1 MFRSRAQW
9 GNVFLRGGKPPVLR
23 RLFPACGGLV
33 SSHGVPILYSCVPVP
48 LVIDWFRLMGRI
60 DEDSIRRVLEATDI
74 VDVVGSYL
82 PLKRAGSRWKACCP
96 FHNEKTPSFIVDQS
110 RQNFKC
116 FGCGEGGSAIT
127 FVMKMENL
135 GFADT
140 VRRLA
145 EKAGISI
152 VEEVYDAAE
161 ERRRKTRTALLVAH
175 KKAAGFFHRLL
186 LCSPK
191 AAEARAYLN
200 SRGYG
205 ADMAKRWQVGW
216 APDSS
221 REFLAWARR
230 EGIPDQVLIDSGLA
244 NRGERGDLY
253 ARFRDRLMFP
263 INNVYGECV
272 AFSGRILRPQENVGK
287 YVNSPETAI
296 FKKGDVVFALD
307 KARGPMGKSGKA
319 LLCEG
324 QIDVIACHEAGIS
337 FAVAPLGTAFT
348 PEHARILSRYAS
360 RIVLCFDADKAGMAA
375 ADRAFRELAPF
386 GKDIYLVNLPAGDDP
401 DSFMKREG
409 KEAFSGMV
417 ERARSFF
424 EVRIERARESGLLD
438 DAASSAAFAREMTAL
453 LACMSDPVARDLAT
467 ADVATRMRMAADNL
481 RGAVRMAGR
490 RKGQEQA
497 QSAERKT
504 AEEVPQHPPVKM
516 DRAVAVLCELAL
528 QNSRAQGLIVDRIE
542 ELLEPMRLLQGG
554 GILKKILARL
564 PSPDSPAAVQAF
576 LVSLPQP
583 ERDALGM
590 LNLEPIPIPNV
601 DRSVQEACSGIAK
614 AALERHIASLMA
626 ELADPSTDAA
636 RRLEL
641 SKLSVDLKRLLG
653 TM

>member
-1 MFRSRAQW
+1 
-9 GNVFLRGGKPPVLR
+9 
-23 RLFPACGGLV
+23 
-33 SSHGVPILYSCVPVP
+33 
-48 LVIDWFRLMGRI
+48 
-60 DEDSIRRVLEATDI
+60 
-74 VDVVGSYL
+74 
-82 PLKRAGSRWKACCP
+82 
-96 FHNEKTPSFIVDQS
+96 
-110 RQNFKC
+110 
-116 FGCGEGGSAIT
+116 
-127 FVMKMENL
+127 
-135 GFADT
+135 
-140 VRRLA
+140 
-145 EKAGISI
+145 
-152 VEEVYDAAE
+152 
-161 ERRRKTRTALLVAH
+161 
-175 KKAAGFFHRLL
+175 
-186 LCSPK
+186 
-191 AAEARAYLN
+191 
-200 SRGYG
+200 
-205 ADMAKRWQVGW
+205 
-216 APDSS
+216 
-221 REFLAWARR
+221 
-230 EGIPDQVLIDSGLA
+230 
-244 NRGERGDLY
+244 
-253 ARFRDRLMFP
+253 
-263 INNVYGECV
+263 
-272 AFSGRILRPQENVGK
+272 
-287 YVNSPETAI
+287 
-296 FKKGDVVFALD
+296 
-307 KARGPMGKSGKA
+307 MGKSGKA

-375 ADRAFRELAPF
+375 ADRTFRELAPF

-467 ADVATRMRMAADNL
+467 TDIATRMRMAADNL

-497 QSAERKT
+497 QSAERK
-504 AEEVPQHPPVKM
+504 AAAEVPQHPPVKM

-564 PSPDSPAAVQAF
+564 PSPDNPAAVQAF
-576 LVSLPQP
+576 LASLPQP

>member
-1 MFRSRAQW
+1 
-9 GNVFLRGGKPPVLR
+9 
-23 RLFPACGGLV
+23 
-33 SSHGVPILYSCVPVP
+33 
-48 LVIDWFRLMGRI
+48 MGRI
-60 DEDSIRRVLEATDI
+60 DEDSIRRVLEATNI

-82 PLKRAGSRWKACCP
+82 SLKRAGSRWKACCP
-96 FHNEKTPSFIVDQS
+96 FHNEKTPSFIVDQT

-145 EKAGISI
+145 EKAGIPI
-152 VEEVYDAAE
+152 AEEVYDAAE
-161 ERRRKTRTALLVAH
+161 EKRRKARTALLVAH
-175 KKAAGFFHRLL
+175 KKAAEFFHRLL
-186 LCSPK
+186 LRSPK

-221 REFLAWARR
+221 REFLAWART
-230 EGIPDQVLIDSGLA
+230 ENLPDQVLIDSGLA

-287 YVNSPETAI
+287 YVNSPETTI

-307 KARGPMGKSGKA
+307 RARGTMGKTGKA

-324 QIDVIACHEAGIS
+324 QIDVIACHEAGLS

-386 GKDIYLVNLPAGDDP
+386 GKDIFLVNLPAGDDP

-409 KEAFSGMV
+409 KEVFSEMV
-417 ERARSFF
+417 EQARSFF
-424 EVRIERARESGLLD
+424 EVRIERARERGLLN
-438 DAASSAAFAREMTAL
+438 DAASSAAFARELTSL

-467 ADVATRMRMAADNL
+467 ADIAARMRMTVDNL
-481 RGAVRMAGR
+481 RGAVRTAGR
-490 RKGQEQA
+490 RQEKEKA
-497 QSAERKT
+497 QSADRS
-504 AEEVPQHPPVKM
+504 AAADAPQTLPPVKM
-516 DRAVAVLCELAL
+516 NRAVAVLCELSL
-528 QNSRAQGLIVDRIE
+528 QNARAQSLIVDRIE
-542 ELLEPMRLLQGG
+542 ELLEPMKMLQGG
-554 GILKKILARL
+554 EILKKILARL
-564 PSPDSPAAVQAF
+564 PSPDSPAAIQAF
-576 LVSLPQP
+576 LASLPQP
-583 ERDALGM
+583 ERDALHL
-590 LNLEPIPIPNV
+590 LNLDPVPIPDV

-614 AALERHIASLMA
+614 AALERHIASLKA
-626 ELADPSTDAA
+626 EIADPSTDAA
-636 RRLEL
+636 RKLEL

>member
-1 MFRSRAQW
+1 
-9 GNVFLRGGKPPVLR
+9 
-23 RLFPACGGLV
+23 
-33 SSHGVPILYSCVPVP
+33 
-48 LVIDWFRLMGRI
+48 MGRI
-60 DEDSIRRVLEATDI
+60 DEDSIRRVLEATNI

-82 PLKRAGSRWKACCP
+82 SLKRAGSRWKACCP
-96 FHNEKTPSFIVDQS
+96 FHNEKTPSFIVDQT

-145 EKAGISI
+145 EKAGITI
-152 VEEVYDAAE
+152 AEEVYDAAE
-161 ERRRKTRTALLVAH
+161 EKRRKARTALLVAH
-175 KKAAGFFHRLL
+175 KKAAEFFHRLL
-186 LCSPK
+186 LRSPK

-221 REFLAWARR
+221 REFLAWART
-230 EGIPDQVLIDSGLA
+230 ENLPDQVLIDSGLA

-287 YVNSPETAI
+287 YVNSPETTI

-307 KARGPMGKSGKA
+307 RARGPMGKTGKA

-324 QIDVIACHEAGIS
+324 QIDVIACHEAGLS

-348 PEHARILSRYAS
+348 PEHARVLSRYAS

-386 GKDIYLVNLPAGDDP
+386 GKDIFLVNLPAGDDP

-409 KEAFSGMV
+409 KEAFSKMV
-417 ERARSFF
+417 DDAGSFFSVRIMRARTL
-424 EVRIERARESGLLD
+424 GLFSD
-438 DAASSAAFAREMTAL
+438 SDAAGAAAFSREMTSL

-467 ADVATRMRMAADNL
+467 RDIAGRMHMTVDSL
-481 RGAVRMAGR
+481 RGAVRTAGR
-490 RKGQEQA
+490 RQEKEKS
-497 QSAERKT
+497 QSADRS
-504 AEEVPQHPPVKM
+504 AAAADVPQQLPPVKM
-516 DRAVAVLCELAL
+516 NRAVAVLCELSL
-528 QNSRAQGLIVDRIE
+528 QNARAQGLIVDRIE
-542 ELLEPMRLLQGG
+542 ELLEPMRMLQGG
-554 GILKKILARL
+554 EILKKILARL
-564 PSPDSPAAVQAF
+564 PSPDSPAAIQAF
-576 LVSLPQP
+576 LASLPQP
-583 ERDALGM
+583 ERDALHL
-590 LNLEPIPIPNV
+590 LNLDPVPIPDV

-614 AALERHIASLMA
+614 AALERHIASLKA
-626 ELADPSTDAA
+626 EIADPSTDAA
-636 RRLEL
+636 RKLEL

>member
-1 MFRSRAQW
+1 
-9 GNVFLRGGKPPVLR
+9 
-23 RLFPACGGLV
+23 
-33 SSHGVPILYSCVPVP
+33 
-48 LVIDWFRLMGRI
+48 MGRI
-60 DEDSIRRVLEATDI
+60 DEDSIRRVLEATNI

-82 PLKRAGSRWKACCP
+82 SLKRAGSRWKACCP
-96 FHNEKTPSFIVDQS
+96 FHNEKTPSFIVDQT

-145 EKAGISI
+145 EKAGIPI
-152 VEEVYDAAE
+152 AEEVYDAAE
-161 ERRRKTRTALLVAH
+161 EKRRKARTALLVAH
-175 KKAAGFFHRLL
+175 KKAAEFFHRLL
-186 LCSPK
+186 LRSPK

-221 REFLAWARR
+221 REFLAWART
-230 EGIPDQVLIDSGLA
+230 ENLPDQVLIDSGLA

-287 YVNSPETAI
+287 YVNSPETTI

-307 KARGPMGKSGKA
+307 RARGPMGKTGKA

-324 QIDVIACHEAGIS
+324 QIDVIACHEAGLS

-386 GKDIYLVNLPAGDDP
+386 GKDIFLVNLPAGDDP

-417 ERARSFF
+417 EQARSFF
-424 EVRIERARESGLLD
+424 EVRIERARERGLLN
-438 DAASSAAFAREMTAL
+438 DAASSAAFARELTSL

-467 ADVATRMRMAADNL
+467 ADIAARMRMTVDNL
-481 RGAVRMAGR
+481 RGAVRTAGR
-490 RKGQEQA
+490 RQEKEKA
-497 QSAERKT
+497 QSADRS
-504 AEEVPQHPPVKM
+504 AAADAPQTLPPVKM
-516 DRAVAVLCELAL
+516 NRAVAVLCELSL
-528 QNSRAQGLIVDRIE
+528 QNARAQSLIVDRIE
-542 ELLEPMRLLQGG
+542 ELLEPMKMLQGG
-554 GILKKILARL
+554 EILKKILARL
-564 PSPDSPAAVQAF
+564 PSPDSPAAIQAF
-576 LVSLPQP
+576 LASLPQP
-583 ERDALGM
+583 ERDALHL
-590 LNLEPIPIPNV
+590 LNLDPVPIPDV

-614 AALERHIASLMA
+614 AALERHIASLKA
-626 ELADPSTDAA
+626 EIADPSTDAA
-636 RRLEL
+636 RKLEL

>member
-1 MFRSRAQW
+1 
-9 GNVFLRGGKPPVLR
+9 
-23 RLFPACGGLV
+23 
-33 SSHGVPILYSCVPVP
+33 
-48 LVIDWFRLMGRI
+48 MGRI

-82 PLKRAGSRWKACCP
+82 SLKRAGSRWKACCP
-96 FHNEKTPSFIVDQS
+96 FHNEKTPSFIVDQT

-145 EKAGISI
+145 EKAGITL

-161 ERRRKTRTALLVAH
+161 EKRRKARTALLVAH
-175 KKAAGFFHRLL
+175 KKAAEFFHRLL
-186 LCSPK
+186 LRSPK

-221 REFLAWARR
+221 REFLAWARK
-230 EGIPDQVLIDSGLA
+230 EGLPDQVLIDSGLA

-287 YVNSPETAI
+287 YVNSPETSI

-307 KARGPMGKSGKA
+307 RARGPMGKSGKA

-324 QIDVIACHEAGIS
+324 QLDVIACHEAGIS

-348 PEHARILSRYAS
+348 PEHARTLSRYAS
-360 RIVLCFDADKAGMAA
+360 RIVVCFDADKAGMAA

-386 GKDIYLVNLPAGDDP
+386 GKDVYLVNLPEGDDP

-409 KEAFSGMV
+409 KEAFSEMV
-417 ERARSFF
+417 EQARPFF
-424 EVRIERARESGLLD
+424 EVRIERAKERGLLT
-438 DAASSAAFAREMTAL
+438 DAAASAAFAREMTAL

-467 ADVATRMRMAADNL
+467 AG
-481 RGAVRMAGR
+481 GAPPGR
-490 RKGQEQA
+490 TPPPCRKGREQA
-497 QSAERKT
+497 QSADR
-504 AEEVPQHPPVKM
+504 AAAAEVPQTQPPVKM
-516 DRAVAVLCELAL
+516 DRAVAVLCELSL
-528 QNSRAQGLIVDRIE
+528 QNARAQGLIVDRIE
-542 ELLEPMRLLQGG
+542 ELLEPMRMLQGG

-564 PSPDSPAAVQAF
+564 PSPDSPAAIQAF
-576 LVSLPQP
+576 LASLPQP
-583 ERDALGM
+583 ERDALNL
-590 LNLEPIPIPNV
+590 LNLDPVPIPDV

>member
-1 MFRSRAQW
+1 
-9 GNVFLRGGKPPVLR
+9 
-23 RLFPACGGLV
+23 
-33 SSHGVPILYSCVPVP
+33 
-48 LVIDWFRLMGRI
+48 MGRI
-60 DEDSIRRVLEATDI
+60 DEDSIRRVLEATNI

-82 PLKRAGSRWKACCP
+82 SLKRAGSRWKACCP
-96 FHNEKTPSFIVDQS
+96 FHNEKTPSFIVDQT

-145 EKAGISI
+145 EKAGITI
-152 VEEVYDAAE
+152 AEEVYDAAE
-161 ERRRKTRTALLVAH
+161 EKRRKARTALLVAH
-175 KKAAGFFHRLL
+175 KKAAEFFHKLL
-186 LCSPK
+186 LRSPK

-221 REFLAWARR
+221 REFLAWART
-230 EGIPDQVLIDSGLA
+230 EGLPDQVLIDSGLA

-287 YVNSPETAI
+287 YVNSPETSI

-307 KARGPMGKSGKA
+307 RARGPMGKTGKA

-324 QIDVIACHEAGIS
+324 QIDVIACHEAGLS

-360 RIVLCFDADKAGMAA
+360 RIVLCFDADKAGIAA

-386 GKDIYLVNLPAGDDP
+386 GKDIFLVNLPAGDDP

-409 KEAFSGMV
+409 KEAFSEMV
-417 ERARSFF
+417 EKARSFF
-424 EVRIERARESGLLD
+424 EVRIERARERGLLN
-438 DAASSAAFAREMTAL
+438 DAGSSAAFARELTSL

-467 ADVATRMRMAADNL
+467 ADIAARMRMTVENL
-481 RGAVRMAGR
+481 RGAVRTAGR
-490 RKGQEQA
+490 RQEKEKT
-497 QSAERKT
+497 QSAARSAP
-504 AEEVPQHPPVKM
+504 AEEVPQVLPPVKM
-516 DRAVAVLCELAL
+516 NRAVAVLCELSL
-528 QNSRAQGLIVDRIE
+528 QNARAQSLIVDRIE
-542 ELLEPMRLLQGG
+542 ELLEPMRMLQGG
-554 GILKKILARL
+554 EILKKILARL
-564 PSPDSPAAVQAF
+564 PSPDSPAAIQAF
-576 LVSLPQP
+576 LASLPQP
-583 ERDALGM
+583 ERDALHL
-590 LNLEPIPIPNV
+590 LNLDPVPIPDV

-614 AALERHIASLMA
+614 AALERHIASLKA
-626 ELADPSTDAA
+626 EIADPSTDAA
-636 RRLEL
+636 RKLEL
-641 SKLSVDLKRLLG
+641 SKLSVDLKRFLG

>member
-1 MFRSRAQW
+1 
-9 GNVFLRGGKPPVLR
+9 
-23 RLFPACGGLV
+23 
-33 SSHGVPILYSCVPVP
+33 
-48 LVIDWFRLMGRI
+48 MGRI

-82 PLKRAGSRWKACCP
+82 TLRRAGSRWKACCP

-145 EKAGISI
+145 EKAGLTL

-161 ERRRKTRTALLVAH
+161 EKRRKARTALLVAH
-175 KKAAGFFHRLL
+175 KKAAGFFHQLL
-186 LCSPK
+186 LRSPK

-221 REFLAWARR
+221 REFLDWARK
-230 EGIPDQVLIDSGLA
+230 EGLPEQVLIDSGLA

-272 AFSGRILRPQENVGK
+272 AFSGRILRAQENVGK
-287 YVNSPETAI
+287 YVNSPETSI

-307 KARGPMGKSGKA
+307 RARGPMGKSGKA

-324 QIDVIACHEAGIS
+324 QIDVIACHEAGLS

-348 PEHARILSRYAS
+348 PEHARVLSRYAS
-360 RIVLCFDADKAGMAA
+360 RIVLCFDGDKAGMAA
-375 ADRAFRELAPF
+375 ADRAFRELAPQ
-386 GKDIYLVNLPAGDDP
+386 GKDVYLVNLPAGDDP

-409 KEAFSGMV
+409 KEAFAEMV
-417 ERARSFF
+417 EQARPFF
-424 EVRIERARESGLLD
+424 EVRVERAKNQGLLEN
-438 DAASSAAFAREMTAL
+438 AGAGAAFARDMTAL
-453 LACMSDPVARDLAT
+453 LACMSDAVARDLAT
-467 ADVATRMRMAADNL
+467 ADIATRMRMSIDNL
-481 RGAVRMAGR
+481 RGAVKTAGR
-490 RKGQEQA
+490 RRGKEQFRA
-497 QSAERKT
+497 AERT
-504 AEEVPQHPPVKM
+504 DAATLEEVPQIQPPVKM

-528 QNSRAQGLIVDRIE
+528 QNARAQELIVDRIE

-554 GILKKILARL
+554 GILKKVLARM
-564 PSPDSPAAVQAF
+564 PHPDNPAAIQAF
-576 LVSLPQP
+576 LESLPQP
-583 ERDALGM
+583 ERDAVRM
-590 LNLEPIPIPNV
+590 LNLEPIPIPDV
-601 DRSVQEACSGIAK
+601 PRCVQEACSGIAK
-614 AALERHIASLMA
+614 VALEKHISSLMA
-626 ELADPSTDAA
+626 EMADPSTDAA
-636 RRLEL
+636 RRVEL
-641 SKLSVDLKRLLG
+641 SKLSVDLKRLLS

>member
-1 MFRSRAQW
+1 MFRFRAQW

-33 SSHGVPILYSCVPVP
+33 SSHGVPILYSCAPVP

-161 ERRRKTRTALLVAH
+161 ERRRKARTALLVAH
-175 KKAAGFFHRLL
+175 KKTAGFFHRLL

-287 YVNSPETAI
+287 YVNYPETAI

-307 KARGPMGKSGKA
+307 KARGPMGK
-319 LLCEG
+319 
-324 QIDVIACHEAGIS
+324 
-337 FAVAPLGTAFT
+337 
-348 PEHARILSRYAS
+348 
-360 RIVLCFDADKAGMAA
+360 AA
-375 ADRAFRELAPF
+375 KP
-386 GKDIYLVNLPAGDDP
+386 
-401 DSFMKREG
+401 
-409 KEAFSGMV
+409 
-417 ERARSFF
+417 
-424 EVRIERARESGLLD
+424 
-438 DAASSAAFAREMTAL
+438 
-453 LACMSDPVARDLAT
+453 CCARD
-467 ADVATRMRMAADNL
+467 R
-481 RGAVRMAGR
+481 
-490 RKGQEQA
+490 
-497 QSAERKT
+497 
-504 AEEVPQHPPVKM
+504 
-516 DRAVAVLCELAL
+516 
-528 QNSRAQGLIVDRIE
+528 
-542 ELLEPMRLLQGG
+542 
-554 GILKKILARL
+554 
-564 PSPDSPAAVQAF
+564 
-576 LVSLPQP
+576 
-583 ERDALGM
+583 
-590 LNLEPIPIPNV
+590 
-601 DRSVQEACSGIAK
+601 
-614 AALERHIASLMA
+614 
-626 ELADPSTDAA
+626 
-636 RRLEL
+636 
-641 SKLSVDLKRLLG
+641 
-653 TM
+653 

>member
-1 MFRSRAQW
+1 
-9 GNVFLRGGKPPVLR
+9 
-23 RLFPACGGLV
+23 
-33 SSHGVPILYSCVPVP
+33 
-48 LVIDWFRLMGRI
+48 MGRI

-74 VDVVGSYL
+74 VDVVGAYL

-110 RQNFKC
+110 RQSFKC

-145 EKAGISI
+145 DKAGISI

-161 ERRRKTRTALLVAH
+161 EKRRKARAALLAVH
-175 KKAAGFFHRLL
+175 RKAAEFFHRLL

-205 ADMAKRWQVGW
+205 ADMAKRWKVGW
-216 APDSS
+216 APGSS
-221 REFLAWARR
+221 REFLAWARG
-230 EGIPDQVLIDSGLA
+230 EGFPERVLIDSGLA
-244 NRGERGDLY
+244 SRGERGDLY

-263 INNVYGECV
+263 INNAYGECV

-307 KARGPMGKSGKA
+307 RARGPMGKSGKA

-324 QIDVIACHEAGIS
+324 QIDVIACHEAGLP

-348 PEHARILSRYAS
+348 PEHARILARYAS
-360 RIVLCFDADKAGMAA
+360 RVVLCFDADKAGVAA

-409 KEAFSGMV
+409 REAFSEMV
-417 ERARSFF
+417 EQARPFF
-424 EVRIERARESGLLD
+424 EVRMERARESGLLR
-438 DAASSAAFAREMTAL
+438 DAASGAAVAREMTAL
-453 LACMSDPVARDLAT
+453 LACMGDPVARDLAT
-467 ADVATRMRMAADNL
+467 ADIATRMRMDADDL
-481 RGAVRMAGR
+481 RGAVRRAGR
-490 RKGQEQA
+490 LKGREQA
-497 QSAERKT
+497 RSAERAPA
-504 AEEVPQHPPVKM
+504 AEVRQTLPPVNM
-516 DRAVAVLCELAL
+516 NRAVAVLCELAL
-528 QNSRAQGLIVDRIE
+528 QNSRAQELITDRIE
-542 ELLEPMRLLQGG
+542 ELLEPMRMLPGG

-564 PSPDSPAAVQAF
+564 PAPDSPAAIQAF
-576 LVSLPQP
+576 LASLPQP
-583 ERDALGM
+583 EQDALSA
-590 LNLEPIPIPNV
+590 LNLDPVPIPDV

-653 TM
+653 TI

>member
-1 MFRSRAQW
+1 
-9 GNVFLRGGKPPVLR
+9 
-23 RLFPACGGLV
+23 
-33 SSHGVPILYSCVPVP
+33 
-48 LVIDWFRLMGRI
+48 MGRI

-82 PLKRAGSRWKACCP
+82 SLKRAGSRWKACCP
-96 FHNEKTPSFIVDQS
+96 FHNEKTPSFIVDQT

-145 EKAGISI
+145 EKAGITL

-161 ERRRKTRTALLVAH
+161 EKRRKARTALLVAH
-175 KKAAGFFHRLL
+175 KKAADFFHKLL
-186 LCSPK
+186 LRSPK

-205 ADMAKRWQVGW
+205 AEMAKRWQVGW

-221 REFLAWARR
+221 REFLAWARK
-230 EGIPDQVLIDSGLA
+230 EGIADQVLIDSGLA
-244 NRGERGDLY
+244 NRGERGDIY

-272 AFSGRILRPQENVGK
+272 AFSGRLLRPQENAGK

-324 QIDVIACHEAGIS
+324 QIDVIACHEAGLS

-348 PEHARILSRYAS
+348 PEHARTLSRYAS
-360 RIVLCFDADKAGMAA
+360 QIVLCFDADKAGMAA
-375 ADRAFRELAPF
+375 AGRAFRELAPL
-386 GKDIYLVNLPAGDDP
+386 GKDVYLVNLPPGDDP

-409 KEAFSGMV
+409 RESFTAMV
-417 ERARSFF
+417 EQARPFF
-424 EVRIERARESGLLD
+424 EVRVERAKSQGLLE
-438 DAASSAAFAREMTAL
+438 DAGASASFARGMTAL

-467 ADVATRMRMAADNL
+467 TDLATRMRMTIGNL
-481 RGAVRMAGR
+481 RSAVKTAGR
-490 RKGQEQA
+490 RKEREQVRA
-497 QSAERKT
+497 ADRAGE
-504 AEEVPQHPPVKM
+504 AAGNVPEELPPVKM
-516 DRAVAVLCELAL
+516 NRAVAVLCELAL
-528 QNSRAQGLIVDRIE
+528 QNAQAQELIVDRIE
-542 ELLEPMRLLQGG
+542 ELLEPMRLLPGG
-554 GILKKILARL
+554 GILKKILARM
-564 PSPDSPAAVQAF
+564 PKPDNPASIHAF
-576 LVSLPQP
+576 LESLPQP
-583 ERDALGM
+583 EKDALAM
-590 LNLEPIPIPNV
+590 LSLDPIPIADV
-601 DRSVQEACSGIAK
+601 SRCVQEACSGIAK
-614 AALERHIASLMA
+614 AALEKHIASLMA
-626 ELADPSTDAA
+626 EIADPSTDAA
-636 RRLEL
+636 RRVEL

>member
-1 MFRSRAQW
+1 
-9 GNVFLRGGKPPVLR
+9 
-23 RLFPACGGLV
+23 
-33 SSHGVPILYSCVPVP
+33 
-48 LVIDWFRLMGRI
+48 MGRI
-60 DEDSIRRVLEATDI
+60 DEDSIRRVLEATNI

-82 PLKRAGSRWKACCP
+82 SLKRAGSRWKACCP
-96 FHNEKTPSFIVDQS
+96 FHNEKTPSFIVDQT

-145 EKAGISI
+145 EKAGIPI
-152 VEEVYDAAE
+152 AEEVYDAAE
-161 ERRRKTRTALLVAH
+161 EKRRKARTALLVAH
-175 KKAAGFFHRLL
+175 KKAAEFFHRLL
-186 LCSPK
+186 LRSPK

-221 REFLAWARR
+221 REFLAWART
-230 EGIPDQVLIDSGLA
+230 ENLPDQVLIDSGLA

-287 YVNSPETAI
+287 YVNSPETTI

-307 KARGPMGKSGKA
+307 RARGTMGKTGKA

-324 QIDVIACHEAGIS
+324 QIDVIACHEAGLS

-386 GKDIYLVNLPAGDDP
+386 GKDIFLVNLPAGDDP

-417 ERARSFF
+417 EQARSFF
-424 EVRIERARESGLLD
+424 EVRIERARERGLLN
-438 DAASSAAFAREMTAL
+438 DAASSAAFARELTSL

-467 ADVATRMRMAADNL
+467 ADIAARMRMTVDNL
-481 RGAVRMAGR
+481 RGAVRTAGR
-490 RKGQEQA
+490 RQEKEKA
-497 QSAERKT
+497 QSADRS
-504 AEEVPQHPPVKM
+504 AAADAPQTLPPVKM
-516 DRAVAVLCELAL
+516 NRAVAVLCELSL
-528 QNSRAQGLIVDRIE
+528 QNARAQSLIVDRIE
-542 ELLEPMRLLQGG
+542 ELLEPMKMLQGG
-554 GILKKILARL
+554 EILKKILARL
-564 PSPDSPAAVQAF
+564 PSPDSPAAIQAF
-576 LVSLPQP
+576 LASLPQP
-583 ERDALGM
+583 ERDALHL
-590 LNLEPIPIPNV
+590 LNLDPVPIPDV

-614 AALERHIASLMA
+614 AALERHIASLKA
-626 ELADPSTDAA
+626 EIADPSTDAA
-636 RRLEL
+636 RKLEL

-653 TM
+653 TI

>member
-9 GNVFLRGGKPPVLR
+9 GNVFLRGEKPPVLR
-23 RLFPACGGLV
+23 RLSPACGGLV
-33 SSHGVPILYSCVPVP
+33 SSPGVPILYSCAPVP

-161 ERRRKTRTALLVAH
+161 ERRRKARTALLVAH

-467 ADVATRMRMAADNL
+467 ADIATRMRMAADNL
-481 RGAVRMAGR
+481 RGAVRM
-490 RKGQEQA
+490 
-497 QSAERKT
+497 
-504 AEEVPQHPPVKM
+504 VKESGH
-516 DRAVAVLCELAL
+516 A
-528 QNSRAQGLIVDRIE
+528 
-542 ELLEPMRLLQGG
+542 
-554 GILKKILARL
+554 
-564 PSPDSPAAVQAF
+564 
-576 LVSLPQP
+576 P
-583 ERDALGM
+583 E
-590 LNLEPIPIPNV
+590 
-601 DRSVQEACSGIAK
+601 
-614 AALERHIASLMA
+614 
-626 ELADPSTDAA
+626 
-636 RRLEL
+636 
-641 SKLSVDLKRLLG
+641 
-653 TM
+653 

>member
-1 MFRSRAQW
+1 
-9 GNVFLRGGKPPVLR
+9 
-23 RLFPACGGLV
+23 
-33 SSHGVPILYSCVPVP
+33 
-48 LVIDWFRLMGRI
+48 MGRI

-82 PLKRAGSRWKACCP
+82 SLKRAGSRWKACCP
-96 FHNEKTPSFIVDQS
+96 FHNEKTPSFIVDQT

-145 EKAGISI
+145 EKAGITL

-161 ERRRKTRTALLVAH
+161 EKRRKARTALLVAH
-175 KKAAGFFHRLL
+175 KKAAEFFHRLL
-186 LCSPK
+186 LRSPK

-221 REFLAWARR
+221 REFLAWARK
-230 EGIPDQVLIDSGLA
+230 EGLPDQVLIDSGLA

-287 YVNSPETAI
+287 YVNSPETSI

-307 KARGPMGKSGKA
+307 RARGPMGKSGKA

-324 QIDVIACHEAGIS
+324 QLDVIACHEAGIS

-348 PEHARILSRYAS
+348 PEHARTLSRYAS
-360 RIVLCFDADKAGMAA
+360 RIVVCFDADKAGMAA
-375 ADRAFRELAPF
+375 AA
-386 GKDIYLVNLPAGDDP
+386 
-401 DSFMKREG
+401 
-409 KEAFSGMV
+409 
-417 ERARSFF
+417 
-424 EVRIERARESGLLD
+424 
-438 DAASSAAFAREMTAL
+438 
-453 LACMSDPVARDLAT
+453 
-467 ADVATRMRMAADNL
+467 
-481 RGAVRMAGR
+481 
-490 RKGQEQA
+490 
-497 QSAERKT
+497 
-504 AEEVPQHPPVKM
+504 EVPQTQPPVKM
-516 DRAVAVLCELAL
+516 DRAVAVLCELSL
-528 QNSRAQGLIVDRIE
+528 QNARAQGLIVDRIE
-542 ELLEPMRLLQGG
+542 ELLEPMRMLQGG

-564 PSPDSPAAVQAF
+564 PSPDSPAAIQAF
-576 LVSLPQP
+576 LASLPQP
-583 ERDALGM
+583 ERDALNL
-590 LNLEPIPIPNV
+590 LNLDPVPIPDV

>member
-1 MFRSRAQW
+1 
-9 GNVFLRGGKPPVLR
+9 
-23 RLFPACGGLV
+23 
-33 SSHGVPILYSCVPVP
+33 
-48 LVIDWFRLMGRI
+48 MGRI

-74 VDVVGSYL
+74 VDVVGAYL

-96 FHNEKTPSFIVDQS
+96 FHHEKTPSFIVDRS

-116 FGCGEGGSAIT
+116 FGCGEGGSVIT

-145 EKAGISI
+145 DKAGISI

-161 ERRRKTRTALLVAH
+161 EKRRKARAALLAVH
-175 KKAAGFFHRLL
+175 RKAAGFFHRLL

-216 APDSS
+216 APGSS
-221 REFLAWARR
+221 REFLAWARGEGFR
-230 EGIPDQVLIDSGLA
+230 ERVLIDSGLA
-244 NRGERGDLY
+244 SRGERGDLY

-263 INNVYGECV
+263 INNAYGECV

-307 KARGPMGKSGKA
+307 RARGPMGKSGRA

-324 QIDVIACHEAGIS
+324 QIDVIACHEAGIP

-360 RIVLCFDADKAGMAA
+360 RIVLCFDADKAGVAA

-409 KEAFSGMV
+409 KEAFSEMV
-417 ERARSFF
+417 EQARPFF
-424 EVRIERARESGLLD
+424 EVRMERARENGLLR
-438 DAASSAAFAREMTAL
+438 DAASGAAVAREMTAL
-453 LACMSDPVARDLAT
+453 LACMGDPVARDLAT
-467 ADVATRMRMAADNL
+467 ADVATRMRMGVDDL
-481 RGAVRMAGR
+481 RGAVRRAGR
-490 RKGQEQA
+490 LKGREQA
-497 QSAERKT
+497 RSAERASA
-504 AEEVPQHPPVKM
+504 AEARQTLPPVKM
-516 DRAVAVLCELAL
+516 SRAVAVLCELAL
-528 QNSRAQGLIVDRIE
+528 QNSRAQELITDRIE
-542 ELLEPMRLLQGG
+542 ELLEPMRMLPGG

-564 PSPDSPAAVQAF
+564 PAPDSPAAIQAF
-576 LVSLPQP
+576 LASLPQP
-583 ERDALGM
+583 ERDALSA
-590 LNLEPIPIPNV
+590 LNLDPVPIPDV

-626 ELADPSTDAA
+626 ELADPSTHAA

-641 SKLSVDLKRLLG
+641 SKLSVDLKRLLA

>member
-1 MFRSRAQW
+1 
-9 GNVFLRGGKPPVLR
+9 
-23 RLFPACGGLV
+23 
-33 SSHGVPILYSCVPVP
+33 
-48 LVIDWFRLMGRI
+48 MGRI
-60 DEDSIRRVLEATDI
+60 DEDSIRRVLEATNI

-82 PLKRAGSRWKACCP
+82 SLKRAGSRWKACCP
-96 FHNEKTPSFIVDQS
+96 FHNEKTPSFIVDQT

-145 EKAGISI
+145 EKAGIPI
-152 VEEVYDAAE
+152 AEEVYDAAE
-161 ERRRKTRTALLVAH
+161 EKRRKARTALLVAH
-175 KKAAGFFHRLL
+175 KKAAEFFHRLL
-186 LCSPK
+186 LRSPK

-221 REFLAWARR
+221 REFLAWART
-230 EGIPDQVLIDSGLA
+230 ENLPDQVLIDSGLA

-287 YVNSPETAI
+287 YVNSPETTI

-307 KARGPMGKSGKA
+307 RARGTMGKTGKA

-324 QIDVIACHEAGIS
+324 QIDVIACHEAGLS

-386 GKDIYLVNLPAGDDP
+386 GKDIFLVNLPVGDDP

-417 ERARSFF
+417 EQARSFF
-424 EVRIERARESGLLD
+424 EVRIERARERGLLN
-438 DAASSAAFAREMTAL
+438 DAASSAAFARELTSL

-467 ADVATRMRMAADNL
+467 ADIAARMRMTVDNL
-481 RGAVRMAGR
+481 RGAVRTAGR
-490 RKGQEQA
+490 RQEKEKA
-497 QSAERKT
+497 QSADRS
-504 AEEVPQHPPVKM
+504 AAADAPQTLPPVKM
-516 DRAVAVLCELAL
+516 NRAVAVLCELSL
-528 QNSRAQGLIVDRIE
+528 QNARAQSLIVDRIE
-542 ELLEPMRLLQGG
+542 ELLEPMKMLQGG
-554 GILKKILARL
+554 EILKKILARL
-564 PSPDSPAAVQAF
+564 PSPDSPAAIQAF
-576 LVSLPQP
+576 LASLPQP
-583 ERDALGM
+583 ERDALHL
-590 LNLEPIPIPNV
+590 LNLDPVPIPDV

-614 AALERHIASLMA
+614 AALERHIASLKA
-626 ELADPSTDAA
+626 EIADPSTDAA
-636 RRLEL
+636 RKLEL

-653 TM
+653 TI

>member
-1 MFRSRAQW
+1 
-9 GNVFLRGGKPPVLR
+9 
-23 RLFPACGGLV
+23 
-33 SSHGVPILYSCVPVP
+33 
-48 LVIDWFRLMGRI
+48 MGRI

-82 PLKRAGSRWKACCP
+82 SLKRAGSRWKACCP
-96 FHNEKTPSFIVDQS
+96 FHNEKTPSFIVDPS

-161 ERRRKTRTALLVAH
+161 EKRRKARTALLVAH
-175 KKAAGFFHRLL
+175 KKAAEFFHRLL
-186 LCSPK
+186 LRSPK

-205 ADMAKRWQVGW
+205 AEMAKRWQVGW

-221 REFLAWARR
+221 REFLVWARA

-244 NRGERGDLY
+244 NRGERGDVY

-307 KARGPMGKSGKA
+307 RARGAMGKTGKA

-324 QIDVIACHEAGIS
+324 QLDVIACHEAGLS

-360 RIVLCFDADKAGMAA
+360 KIVLCFDGDKAGMAA
-375 ADRAFRELAPF
+375 ADRSFRELAPF

-409 KEAFSGMV
+409 TEAFSGMV
-417 ERARSFF
+417 EQARPFF
-424 EVRIERARESGLLD
+424 EVRFNRAKEYGLLN
-438 DAASSAAFAREMTAL
+438 DAAAKANFAREMTAL
-453 LACMSDPVARDLAT
+453 FVCMSDPVARDLA
-467 ADVATRMRMAADNL
+467 MRDIAARIHMTVNDL
-481 RGAVRMAGR
+481 RSAVKTAGR
-490 RKGQEQA
+490 RKGREQA
-497 QSAERKT
+497 QHPDRGGAPAED
-504 AEEVPQHPPVKM
+504 VPQILPPVKM
-516 DRAVAVLCELAL
+516 NRAVAVLCELTL
-528 QNSRAQGLIVDRIE
+528 QNARAQELVVDRIE

-554 GILKKILARL
+554 GVLKKILARM
-564 PSPDSPAAVQAF
+564 PSPDNPAAIQAF
-576 LVSLPQP
+576 LASLPQP
-583 ERDALGM
+583 ERDALKM
-590 LNLEPIPIPNV
+590 LNLDPVPIPDV

-636 RRLEL
+636 RRLVL
-641 SKLSVDLKRLLG
+641 SKLSVALKRLLG

>member
-1 MFRSRAQW
+1 
-9 GNVFLRGGKPPVLR
+9 
-23 RLFPACGGLV
+23 
-33 SSHGVPILYSCVPVP
+33 
-48 LVIDWFRLMGRI
+48 MGRI
-60 DEDSIRRVLEATDI
+60 DEDSIRRVLEATNI

-82 PLKRAGSRWKACCP
+82 SLKRAGSRWKACCP
-96 FHNEKTPSFIVDQS
+96 FHNEKTPSFIVDQT

-145 EKAGISI
+145 EKAGITI
-152 VEEVYDAAE
+152 AEEVYDAAE
-161 ERRRKTRTALLVAH
+161 EKRRKARTALLVAH
-175 KKAAGFFHRLL
+175 KKAAEFFHRLL
-186 LCSPK
+186 LRSPK

-221 REFLAWARR
+221 REFLAWART
-230 EGIPDQVLIDSGLA
+230 EGLPDQVLIDSGLA

-287 YVNSPETAI
+287 YVNSPETSI

-307 KARGPMGKSGKA
+307 RARGPMGKTGKA

-324 QIDVIACHEAGIS
+324 QIDVIACHEAGLS

-360 RIVLCFDADKAGMAA
+360 RIVLCFDADKAGIAA

-386 GKDIYLVNLPAGDDP
+386 GKDIFLVNLPAGDDP

-409 KEAFSGMV
+409 KEAFSEMV
-417 ERARSFF
+417 EQARSFF
-424 EVRIERARESGLLD
+424 EVRMERARERGLLN
-438 DAASSAAFAREMTAL
+438 DAGSSAAFARELTSL

-467 ADVATRMRMAADNL
+467 ADIAARMRMTVENL
-481 RGAVRMAGR
+481 RGAVRTAGR
-490 RKGQEQA
+490 RQGKEKT
-497 QSAERKT
+497 QSAGRS
-504 AEEVPQHPPVKM
+504 APEEVPQTLPPVKM
-516 DRAVAVLCELAL
+516 NRAVAVLCELSL
-528 QNSRAQGLIVDRIE
+528 QNARAQSLIVDRIE
-542 ELLEPMRLLQGG
+542 ELLEPMRMLQGG
-554 GILKKILARL
+554 EILKKILARL
-564 PSPDSPAAVQAF
+564 PSPDSPAAIQAF
-576 LVSLPQP
+576 LASLPQP
-583 ERDALGM
+583 ERDALHL
-590 LNLEPIPIPNV
+590 LNLDPVPIPDV

-614 AALERHIASLMA
+614 AALERHIASLKA
-626 ELADPSTDAA
+626 EIADPSTDAA
-636 RRLEL
+636 RKLEL

>member
-1 MFRSRAQW
+1 MGLLILS
-9 GNVFLRGGKPPVLR
+9 PC
-23 RLFPACGGLV
+23 ACAGA
-33 SSHGVPILYSCVPVP
+33 
-48 LVIDWFRLMGRI
+48 VIDWPHLMGRI
-60 DEDSIRRVLEATDI
+60 DEDSIRRVLEATNI

-82 PLKRAGSRWKACCP
+82 SLKRAGSRWKACCP
-96 FHNEKTPSFIVDQS
+96 FHNEKTPSFIVDQT

-145 EKAGISI
+145 EKAGITI
-152 VEEVYDAAE
+152 AEEVYDAAE
-161 ERRRKTRTALLVAH
+161 EKRRKARTALLVAH
-175 KKAAGFFHRLL
+175 KKAAEFFHRLL
-186 LCSPK
+186 LRSPK

-205 ADMAKRWQVGW
+205 ADMAKCWQVGW

-221 REFLAWARR
+221 REFLAWART
-230 EGIPDQVLIDSGLA
+230 EGLPDQVLIDSGLA

-287 YVNSPETAI
+287 YVNSPETTI

-307 KARGPMGKSGKA
+307 RARGPMGKTGKA

-324 QIDVIACHEAGIS
+324 QIDVIACHEAGLS

-386 GKDIYLVNLPAGDDP
+386 GKDIFLVNLPAGDDP

-409 KEAFSGMV
+409 KEAFSKMV
-417 ERARSFF
+417 DDAGSFFSVRIMRARTL
-424 EVRIERARESGLLD
+424 GLFSD
-438 DAASSAAFAREMTAL
+438 SDAAGAAAFSREMTSL
-453 LACMSDPVARDLAT
+453 LSCMSDPVARDLAMMEI
-467 ADVATRMRMAADNL
+467 ATNMRVDKDSL
-481 RGAVRMAGR
+481 RGAVRTAGR
-490 RKGQEQA
+490 RQEKEKS
-497 QSAERKT
+497 QSADRS
-504 AEEVPQHPPVKM
+504 AAAADVPQALPPVKM
-516 DRAVAVLCELAL
+516 NRAVAVLCELSL
-528 QNSRAQGLIVDRIE
+528 QNARAQGLIVDRIE
-542 ELLEPMRLLQGG
+542 ELLEPMRMLQGG
-554 GILKKILARL
+554 EILKKILGRL
-564 PSPDSPAAVQAF
+564 PSPDSPAAIQAF
-576 LVSLPQP
+576 LASLPQP
-583 ERDALGM
+583 ERDALHL
-590 LNLEPIPIPNV
+590 LNLDPVPIPDV

-614 AALERHIASLMA
+614 AALERHIASLKA
-626 ELADPSTDAA
+626 EIADPSTDAA
-636 RRLEL
+636 RKLEL

-653 TM
+653 TI

>member
-1 MFRSRAQW
+1 
-9 GNVFLRGGKPPVLR
+9 
-23 RLFPACGGLV
+23 
-33 SSHGVPILYSCVPVP
+33 
-48 LVIDWFRLMGRI
+48 MGRI

-74 VDVVGSYL
+74 VDVVGAYL

-96 FHNEKTPSFIVDQS
+96 FHHEKTPSFIVDRS

-116 FGCGEGGSAIT
+116 FGCGEGGSVIT

-145 EKAGISI
+145 DKAGISI

-161 ERRRKTRTALLVAH
+161 EKRRRARAALLAVH
-175 KKAAGFFHRLL
+175 RKAAEFFHRLL

-216 APDSS
+216 APGSS
-221 REFLAWARR
+221 REFLAWASR
-230 EGIPDQVLIDSGLA
+230 EGFPERVLIDSGLA
-244 NRGERGDLY
+244 SRGERGDLY

-263 INNVYGECV
+263 INNAYGECV

-307 KARGPMGKSGKA
+307 RARGPMGKSGRA

-324 QIDVIACHEAGIS
+324 QIDVIACHEAGIP

-348 PEHARILSRYAS
+348 PKHARLLSRYAS
-360 RIVLCFDADKAGMAA
+360 RIVLCFDADKAGVAA

-409 KEAFSGMV
+409 KEAFSEMV
-417 ERARSFF
+417 EQARPFF
-424 EVRIERARESGLLD
+424 EVRMERARENGLLR
-438 DAASSAAFAREMTAL
+438 DAASGAAVAREMTAL
-453 LACMSDPVARDLAT
+453 LACMGDPVARDLAT
-467 ADVATRMRMAADNL
+467 ADVATRMRMGADDL
-481 RGAVRMAGR
+481 RGAVRRAGR
-490 RKGQEQA
+490 LKGREQA
-497 QSAERKT
+497 RSAEQAPA
-504 AEEVPQHPPVKM
+504 AEARQTLPPVKM
-516 DRAVAVLCELAL
+516 NRAVAVLCELAL
-528 QNSRAQGLIVDRIE
+528 QNSRAQELITDRIE
-542 ELLEPMRLLQGG
+542 ELLEPMRMLPGG

-564 PSPDSPAAVQAF
+564 PAPDSPAAIQAF
-576 LVSLPQP
+576 LASLPQP
-583 ERDALGM
+583 EQDALSA
-590 LNLEPIPIPNV
+590 LNLDPVPIPDV

>member
-1 MFRSRAQW
+1 
-9 GNVFLRGGKPPVLR
+9 
-23 RLFPACGGLV
+23 
-33 SSHGVPILYSCVPVP
+33 
-48 LVIDWFRLMGRI
+48 MGRI

-74 VDVVGSYL
+74 VDVVGAYL

-96 FHNEKTPSFIVDQS
+96 FHHEKTPSFIVDRS

-116 FGCGEGGSAIT
+116 FGCGEGGSVIT

-145 EKAGISI
+145 DKAGISI

-161 ERRRKTRTALLVAH
+161 EKRRRARAALLAVH
-175 KKAAGFFHRLL
+175 RKAAEFFHRLL

-216 APDSS
+216 APGSS
-221 REFLAWARR
+221 REFLAWASR
-230 EGIPDQVLIDSGLA
+230 EGFPERVLIDSGLA
-244 NRGERGDLY
+244 SRGERGDLY

-263 INNVYGECV
+263 INNAYGECV

-307 KARGPMGKSGKA
+307 RARGPMGKSGKA

-324 QIDVIACHEAGIS
+324 QIDVIACHEAGIP

-348 PEHARILSRYAS
+348 PEHARLLSRYAS
-360 RIVLCFDADKAGMAA
+360 RIVLCFDADKAGVAA

-409 KEAFSGMV
+409 KEAFSEMV
-417 ERARSFF
+417 EQARPFF
-424 EVRIERARESGLLD
+424 EVRMERARENGLLR
-438 DAASSAAFAREMTAL
+438 DAASGAAVAREMTAL
-453 LACMSDPVARDLAT
+453 LACMGDPVARDLAT
-467 ADVATRMRMAADNL
+467 ADVATRMRMGADDL
-481 RGAVRMAGR
+481 RGAVRRAGR
-490 RKGQEQA
+490 LKGREQA
-497 QSAERKT
+497 RSAEQAPA
-504 AEEVPQHPPVKM
+504 AEARQTLPPVKM
-516 DRAVAVLCELAL
+516 NRAVAVLCELAL
-528 QNSRAQGLIVDRIE
+528 QNSRAQELITDRIE
-542 ELLEPMRLLQGG
+542 ELLEPMRMLPGG

-564 PSPDSPAAVQAF
+564 PAPDSPAAIQAF
-576 LVSLPQP
+576 LASLPQP
-583 ERDALGM
+583 EQDALSA
-590 LNLEPIPIPNV
+590 LNLDPVPIPDV